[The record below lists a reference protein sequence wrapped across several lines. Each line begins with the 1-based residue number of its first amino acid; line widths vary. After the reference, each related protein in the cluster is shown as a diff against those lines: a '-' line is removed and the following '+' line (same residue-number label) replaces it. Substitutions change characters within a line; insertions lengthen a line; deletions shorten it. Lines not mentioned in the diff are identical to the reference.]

1 MLSSAFFRPE
11 DTFGIDLQLN
21 LRIGT
26 GMWRESQVIGKD
38 RWMPKWA
45 GEYLALRT
53 PRAME
58 CVWGDRKDTL
68 STTTEFTTMRM
79 VTTMRKVRYLSRVRQ
94 AGDWMSLR
102 HLRPRCHPPSFP
114 WVPGWK
120 EGHCQKPQKG
130 RGVLGI

>member
-1 MLSSAFFRPE
+1 MLSFVYFRPE

-21 LRIGT
+21 LRIGA
-26 GMWRESQVIGKD
+26 GMWRELQVIGKD
-38 RWMPKWA
+38 RQMPKWE
-45 GEYLALRT
+45 GKHLALRT

-94 AGDWMSLR
+94 AG
-102 HLRPRCHPPSFP
+102 
-114 WVPGWK
+114 G
-120 EGHCQKPQKG
+120 
-130 RGVLGI
+130 